1 MWRKREPRKWRQCG
15 SQERRVV
22 RKGDQTRVTLV
33 RPRGKETEVLGT
45 QMSVALRATVSVL
58 AAEPS

>member
-1 MWRKREPRKWRQCG
+1 M
-15 SQERRVV
+15 V